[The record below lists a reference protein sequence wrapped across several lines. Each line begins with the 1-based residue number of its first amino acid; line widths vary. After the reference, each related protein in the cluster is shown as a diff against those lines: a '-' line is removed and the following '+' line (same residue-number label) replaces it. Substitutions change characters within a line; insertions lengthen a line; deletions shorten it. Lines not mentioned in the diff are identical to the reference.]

1 MFSMVKRMSSKT
13 KSKALILLSSFLSV
27 FLLVFLYFWFVLQ
40 QVSERIDQLRSN
52 RPTVFYGVFPALKRG
67 DAFTVSQLETLL
79 ADMGFRKSRSLES
92 LPEGE
97 FAWEDSTKDG
107 KSLLIHR
114 PVFDGIGRKL
124 EPFKVRVSFSE
135 RDSGSFEIGNLYR
148 IDSGEPLGEL
158 EVPPR
163 SISSFYAG
171 RVRTQSPIALSD
183 IPTSMRHAAM
193 AIEDVHFLEHSG
205 VSFRSIIRALLQDIR
220 AGKFVQGGSTI
231 TQQLMKNLFFSRE
244 KSLIRKIQEA
254 LYAVVAEMKYSKEAI
269 LEAYLNEVYLGQWST
284 HEIHGVQEGA
294 RFYFN
299 QSASDLSLTQ
309 SATLA
314 AIIQLPNA
322 HDPHRAPEKV
332 LKRRNLV
339 LKKML
344 EAEFIENDEYQ
355 ESLKEPLGVV
365 PPERNLEDIGYF
377 MDLVFADLPESVKTR
392 LGQES
397 ITVYTTLNPF
407 LQSAA
412 SKGLKTNLDR
422 LTKGYASIK
431 KRDEKGTR
439 LQSALVAIDVVNCNV
454 LALQG
459 GSGYRATQF
468 NRVLTGKRQPGSL
481 FKPFVFLTAFE
492 KATFEAPFSGE
503 TKLDGSPFEWVYDKQ
518 TWKPGNYEED
528 SPTEVTAAEALQKSI
543 NIPTARLAQS
553 VGIAPI
559 QENIKKS
566 GIRSEVP
573 RFPSI
578 SLGSAEVS
586 PFELAESYTTLANV
600 GQGCHLRSV
609 SQVFDENGNLVFN
622 QLSAKE
628 PRLNP
633 EATYKTIELL
643 KGVFSQGTAR
653 GAQGNGLDLEGFA
666 GKTGTTNDFKDAWF
680 VGFSSEILA
689 LVWVGYDDTEK
700 VGLTGAAAAL
710 PLWVDFMKDAK
721 PFYQK
726 KDFSRP

>member
-1 MFSMVKRMSSKT
+1 MFSMIKRPSSKT
-13 KSKALILLSSFLSV
+13 QSGALILLVSLTS
-27 FLLVFLYFWFVLQ
+27 LLILAGLYYWFVLN

-52 RPTVFYGVFPALKRG
+52 RPTVFYGVFSALKRG
-67 DAFTVSQLETLL
+67 EVFTVSQLEVLL
-79 ADMGFRKSRSLES
+79 TDIGFRKSRSLEG
-92 LPEGE
+92 LPDRE
-97 FAWEDSTKDG
+97 FAWESGSKSG
-107 KSLLIHR
+107 KSVLIHR
-114 PVFDGIGRKL
+114 PAFDGAGRKL
-124 EPFKVRVSFSE
+124 EQIKVRVSFSE
-135 RDSGSFEIGNLYR
+135 RESGVLEVDNLYR
-148 IDSGEPLGEL
+148 IDSGEPISEL
-158 EVPPR
+158 EFPSR

-171 RVRTQSPIALSD
+171 RVRTQNPIALSD
-183 IPTSMRHAAM
+183 IPTSMRYAAM
-193 AIEDVHFLEHSG
+193 AIEDVHFLEHPG
-205 VSFRSIIRALLQDIR
+205 VSVRSILRALFQDIR

-244 KSLIRKIQEA
+244 KSILRKIQEA
-254 LYAVVAEMKYSKEAI
+254 FYAIIAEMKYSKESI

-299 QSASDLSLTQ
+299 QAASDLSLTQ

-322 HDPHRAPEKV
+322 HDPHRAPERV

-339 LKKML
+339 LKKM
-344 EAEFIENDEYQ
+344 ADAGFILNDEYE

-377 MDLVFADLPESVKTR
+377 MDLVFADLPEDVKSR
-392 LGQES
+392 LGKEP
-397 ITVYTTLNPF
+397 ITIYTTLNPF

-412 SKGLKTNLDR
+412 SKGLKSNLER
-422 LTKGYASIK
+422 LAKDYATIK
-431 KRDEKGTR
+431 KKDQKGTR
-439 LQSALVAIDVVNCNV
+439 LQSALIAIDVANCNV

-459 GSGYRATQF
+459 GSGYRQTQF

-492 KATFEAPFSGE
+492 KATFENPFSGE

-528 SPTEVTAAEALQKSI
+528 SPVEVTAAEALQKSI
-543 NIPTARLAQS
+543 NIPTARLAQI
-553 VGIAPI
+553 VGIGPI

-566 GIRSEVP
+566 GIRSEIP
-573 RFPSI
+573 LFPSI

-586 PFELAESYTTLANV
+586 PFELAESYTTLANL
-600 GQGCHLRSV
+600 GQGCRLRSV
-609 SQVFDENGNLVFN
+609 NQVFDENGNLIFN
-622 QLSAKE
+622 QILSKE

-633 EATYKTIELL
+633 EATYKTVELL

-653 GAQGNGLDLEGFA
+653 GAQSYGLDLEGFA

-680 VGFSSEILA
+680 VGFSSEMLA

-710 PLWVDFMKDAK
+710 PLWADFMKDAR